1 MDQNGSVPLAPARK
15 NHIKHPMWRGLLI
28 AILAMI
34 LISGALVA
42 LLLRW
47 HFSRSLYEQFD
58 SKISSA
64 ITYIEHNIDADDMKQ
79 CLETGVT
86 SEKYD
91 ELQLFLNG
99 MIDDLGLDY
108 IYIVIP
114 KEYTLV
120 NAISATSA
128 AEFAAGEDNIP
139 LLEENEAYDP
149 ATLAQFRSY
158 WDEDD
163 INFFE
168 ESSEYGTYYTGIKP
182 LRASSGETIALIC
195 VDLSSE
201 WIHETV
207 ARMVAIGNSL
217 ALAAFVLF
225 GVLLALWLN
234 KTVTSP
240 IRALEKSTQEF
251 VASGTGTTDLTY
263 RAPDIKVQNEVGSL
277 AGSIEKMTG
286 DIHTY
291 ISAIFDANS
300 RANAAEAENARLA
313 EKAASAARIATLTD
327 SLSSLLDNMPAL
339 SFYKDAI
346 TGVYVACNQAFA
358 NYANKEHPRD
368 VIGKTD
374 FDLFDAET
382 AKHFVEDDKK
392 ALNSDVPFIFHE
404 EVPDGAGNKRYFQ
417 TTKLKFRDSTE
428 KLRLLGMCVD
438 LTEMASARYESEKA
452 REAYEEAMS
461 ESVTYSRIS
470 RALSMDYAYLYYI
483 NIETDEFLEYHS
495 DKSVE
500 DIVLERR
507 GNDFFGQSRKEA
519 RNILHP
525 DDQQGFIDA
534 FNKENILENI
544 DRTGA
549 FTFTYRQI
557 MHGEPVYL
565 NMKATRIKGDPKHM
579 IIGVSNVDAQMRY
592 QDAIERVQEERTTY
606 ARFAALSGD
615 FIAVYT
621 VDPETDDYIEYS
633 ASRDYAELGLE
644 KRGEGFFD
652 SAIEQ
657 APRSLYYED
666 LNMFLS
672 TMTKENVMKD
682 IKDHGLFAL
691 DYRLMING
699 VPEYVTLKAAM
710 VQEKDGPQLIVGVS
724 NIDAQIKREQEYAQ
738 NLSIERSKANID
750 ALTGVKNKHAY
761 IDAEAHLNGKIE
773 NGEPVEFAMAVF
785 DVNGLKIVNDTHGHR
800 AGDDYIRA
808 ACNII
813 CSTFNLSP
821 VFRVGGDEFV
831 AVLQGQDYENID
843 ALVSEIA
850 ETNRKNAKEGKVV
863 VACGTAKYNG
873 ERNVAAVFEK
883 ADNEMYGNKRLL
895 KAGTEQ
901 Q

>member
-1 MDQNGSVPLAPARK
+1 MEQNGSVPLSPARK

-47 HFSRSLYEQFD
+47 HFSKSLYEQFD

-79 CLETGVT
+79 CLETGVP
-86 SEKYD
+86 SEKYN

-149 ATLAQFRSY
+149 ETLAQFRSY
-158 WDEDD
+158 WDEED

-201 WIHETV
+201 WIHKTV

-217 ALAAFVLF
+217 SLAAFVLF
-225 GVLLALWLN
+225 GILLALWLN
-234 KTVTSP
+234 RTVTSP
-240 IRALEKSTQEF
+240 IRALEKSTKEF
-251 VASGTGTTDLTY
+251 VTTDTGTTDLVY
-263 RAPDIKVQNEVGSL
+263 HAPPIKTHNEVGSL
-277 AGSIEKMTG
+277 AASIEKMTG

-291 ISAIFDANS
+291 ISAVFDANS
-300 RANAAEAENARLA
+300 RANAAEIEKGKLA
-313 EKAASAARIATLTD
+313 EQAESAAKIAALTE
-327 SLSSLLDNMPAL
+327 SLASLLDNMPAL
-339 SFYKDAI
+339 SFYKDAV

-374 FDLFDAET
+374 FELFDAET
-382 AKHFVEDDKK
+382 AKHFTEDDKK
-392 ALNSDVPFIFHE
+392 ALNSDVPFVFHE
-404 EVPDGAGNKRYFQ
+404 EVPDGAGNIKYFQ
-417 TTKLKFRDSTE
+417 TTKLKFRDSTD

-438 LTEMASARYESEKA
+438 LTEMASARYESEKV

-483 NIETDEFLEYHS
+483 NIETNEFLEYHS

-507 GNDFFGQSRKEA
+507 GNDFFEQSHREA
-519 RNILHP
+519 REILHP
-525 DDQQGFIDA
+525 DDQQGFLA
-534 FNKENILENI
+534 VFNKENVLENI
-544 DRTGA
+544 DRAGA

-565 NMKATRIKGDPKHM
+565 NMKATKIKGDPKHI
-579 IIGVSNVDAQMRY
+579 IIGVSNVDAQMKY
-592 QDAIERVQEERTTY
+592 QEAIERVQEERTTY
-606 ARFAALSGD
+606 ARITALSGD
-615 FIAVYT
+615 YIAIYT
-621 VDPETDDYIEYS
+621 VDPETDHYIEYN
-633 ASRDYAELGLE
+633 ASSGYEGLGLAKE
-644 KRGEGFFD
+644 GDGFFD

-657 APRSLYYED
+657 APRALYYED
-666 LNMFLS
+666 LNMFLA
-672 TMTKENVMKD
+672 TLTKENVMKD

-699 VPEYVTLKAAM
+699 APEYVTLKAAM
-710 VQEKDGPQLIVGVS
+710 VQEKDGPQLIIGVS
-724 NIDAQIKREQEYAQ
+724 NIDAQIKREQEYAE

-773 NGEPVEFAMAVF
+773 NGEAIEFAIAVF
-785 DVNGLKIVNDTHGHR
+785 DMNGLKVINDTMGHR
-800 AGDDYIRA
+800 VGDDYIRS

-831 AVLQGQDYENID
+831 AVVQGQDYDNLD
-843 ALVSEIA
+843 KLVSEIA
-850 ETNRKNAKEGKVV
+850 EINRKNSKENKAV
-863 VACGTAKYNG
+863 VACGTARYNG
-873 ERNVAAVFEK
+873 ERNVAAVFER
-883 ADNEMYGNKRLL
+883 ADYEMYKNKRLL
-895 KAGTEQ
+895 KSGD
-901 Q
+901 